1 MGVLWGVLWAPGAVL
16 GKPWGAP
23 RASSGAPGGSLGG
36 PWAFLGGPGRLLGRP
51 CGRPS
56 APNATPVQV
65 CAFLQWGS
73 WGLPGGPSGRPWE
86 CLGGP
91 WGVPGGHG
99 AVLGK
104 PSGVAGASLGVL
116 GAPWEVLGGS
126 WGGPWRLLGQ
136 HCGGRSAPNATHS
149 EVSAFHVFRRF
160 FFRMLELSCGFL
172 IFLLFFK
179 ILRFSDSSKGHQ
191 TLRPCRFPRFLLFAY
206 SLMPIFTFS

>member
-1 MGVLWGVLWAPGAVL
+1 MRLQGFENRCSRFLFSSFFLEQRVPEGCPELPG
-16 GKPWGAP
+16 GP
-23 RASSGAPGGSLGG
+23 RRVPPPVVESKSLICIQVEIHKGAPGGSQRVLGGSRGG
-36 PWAFLGGPGRLLGRP
+36 PWTFLRGPGRLLGRP

-104 PSGVAGASLGVL
+104 PSGVAGASLGIL

-149 EVSAFHVFRRF
+149 EVSAFHVFR
-160 FFRMLELSCGFL
+160 
-172 IFLLFFK
+172 
-179 ILRFSDSSKGHQ
+179 
-191 TLRPCRFPRFLLFAY
+191 
-206 SLMPIFTFS
+206 